1 MSLLGNFRY
10 QYDPSLVAVEAELRE
25 ELAAPEEPAA
35 EERMEIFPERTP
47 TTAPAAQPASTGLTF
62 DGPRIVSQ

>member
-1 MSLLGNFRY
+1 M
-10 QYDPSLVAVEAELRE
+10 DAELRE

-35 EERMEIFPERTP
+35 EERWEIFPERTP
-47 TTAPAAQPASTGLTF
+47 TTVDPPAAQPASTGLTF